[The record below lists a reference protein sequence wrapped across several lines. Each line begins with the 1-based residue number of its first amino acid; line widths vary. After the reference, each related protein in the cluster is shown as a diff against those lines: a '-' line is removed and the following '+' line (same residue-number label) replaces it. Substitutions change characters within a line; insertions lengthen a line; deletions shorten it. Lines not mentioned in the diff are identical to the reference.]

1 VRSARV
7 ESDESVAPEARN
19 VDSRMDV
26 KEHRYA
32 GIIAGGAG
40 TRLWPLSRRAR
51 PKQLLPVAGGES
63 LLEHAWRRV
72 DGVVEPSRRLICTT
86 NAFADAMRG
95 ALPELRADN
104 TILEPMGRDTLN
116 AVGLLAFVL
125 AARDPRATLA
135 ILTADHLIEP
145 VDLFRARLAAAFAAV
160 ESSPRRIA
168 TFGVAPTHA
177 ATGYG
182 YIERGAPVAG
192 VEHAFHATRFVEK
205 PDRMR
210 AEEYLRLGT
219 FAWNSGMFVFAA
231 ATMREAIRRHAP
243 ACAAGLA
250 EIADAWDSPARDDAL
265 RRVYPTL
272 PKESFDRAIME
283 PAATGGEFEVCML
296 ALGANWIDV
305 GNWTNFADSIACDDR
320 GNRANAHWLDDGS
333 RGMRVISDDPGHL
346 IATVGCEDLV
356 IVHTKDATLIAPAA
370 EVERVKALAE
380 RAPEA
385 WR

>member
-1 VRSARV
+1 V
-7 ESDESVAPEARN
+7 ESDESGAHDACN

-26 KEHRYA
+26 NEHRYA

-51 PKQLLPVAGGES
+51 PKQLLPVAGGAS

-86 NAFADAMRG
+86 NAFAEAMRG
-95 ALPELRADN
+95 VLPELRADN
-104 TILEPMGRDTLN
+104 TLLEPMGRDTLN

-135 ILTADHLIEP
+135 ILTADHLIDP
-145 VDLFRARLAAAFAAV
+145 VEAFRDSLRAAFAAV
-160 ESSPRRIA
+160 EAAPRRIA
-168 TFGVAPTHA
+168 TFGVSPTHA

-182 YIERGAPVAG
+182 YIERGAPIAG
-192 VEHAFHATRFVEK
+192 VAHAYRATRFVEK

-219 FAWNSGMFVFAA
+219 FVWNSGMFVFAA
-231 ATMREAIRRHAP
+231 TTMCDAMRRHAP
-243 ACAAGLA
+243 ASAAGLA
-250 EIADAWDSPARDDAL
+250 EIASAWDSPSRDETL

-272 PKESFDRAIME
+272 PKESFDRAVME
-283 PAATGGEFEVCML
+283 PAAIGGEFEVCTL
-296 ALGANWIDV
+296 TLGANWLDV
-305 GNWTNFADSIACDDR
+305 GNWTSFADSIPCDDR
-320 GNRANAHWLDDGS
+320 GNRVNAHWLDDGS
-333 RGMRVISDDPGHL
+333 RGVRVISDEPSHL

-370 EVERVKALAE
+370 EVERVKSLAE

>member
-1 VRSARV
+1 
-7 ESDESVAPEARN
+7 
-19 VDSRMDV
+19 MDV
-26 KEHRYA
+26 NEHRYA

-51 PKQLLPVAGGES
+51 PKQLLPVAGGMS

-72 DGVVEPSRRLICTT
+72 DGVADPSRRLLCTT
-86 NAFADAMRG
+86 SAFADAMRG
-95 ALPELRADN
+95 MLPDLDSGN
-104 TILEPMGRDTLN
+104 LLLEPMGRDTLN

-145 VDLFRARLAAAFAAV
+145 VDLFRERLRAAFALV
-160 ESSPRRIA
+160 EADARRIV

-182 YIERGAPVAG
+182 YIERGGAVHGAD
-192 VEHAFHATRFVEK
+192 HAFRATRFAEK

-219 FAWNSGMFVFAA
+219 FVWNSGMFVFAA
-231 ATMREAIRRHAP
+231 KTMCEAMRRHAP
-243 ACAAGLA
+243 AAAAGLA
-250 EIADAWDSPARDDAL
+250 EIAAAWDTPARDETL
-265 RRVYPTL
+265 RRVYATL
-272 PKESFDRAIME
+272 PKESFDRAVME
-283 PAATGGEFEVCML
+283 PAASGAEFEVCML
-296 ALGANWIDV
+296 ALGASWLDI
-305 GNWTNFADSIACDDR
+305 GSWSSFAESIPADER
-320 GNRANAHWLDDGS
+320 GNRVNAHWLDEGS
-333 RGMRVISDDPGHL
+333 RGVRVISDEPGHL
-346 IATVGCEDLV
+346 IATIRCEDLV
-356 IVHTKDATLIAPAA
+356 IVHTKDATLVVPAA
-370 EVERVKALAE
+370 EAERVKALAE